1 MHYLRFCCR
10 SDLGAETIEKCE
22 EFRDLPQ
29 RYRKSGGDIM
39 MYTKRWLG
47 DSSVTL
53 IAAVTPEET
62 AREIRNGISSP
73 DGVADLRAISE
84 KVKKRI
90 LRQAPVCFRNKDI
103 SKEAEEYLVNWCQN
117 NLPQLPRPQSYSILS
132 YRWDGS
138 ALPNAPGT
146 FHPSHRMK
154 TIDVH
159 LDNEFSESD
168 SETEDEGPIDVD

>member
-47 DSSVTL
+47 DSSVSL

-62 AREIRNGISSP
+62 AREIRNSISSP

-84 KVKKRI
+84 K
-90 LRQAPVCFRNKDI
+90 
-103 SKEAEEYLVNWCQN
+103 SEEANFETGAGLFSQQRHFHKTTFPSFQGPSLTVSCPIGGMVRHCQMP
-117 NLPQLPRPQSYSILS
+117 LEHFI
-132 YRWDGS
+132 
-138 ALPNAPGT
+138 
-146 FHPSHRMK
+146 HR
-154 TIDVH
+154 
-159 LDNEFSESD
+159 
-168 SETEDEGPIDVD
+168 TE